1 MENPAV
7 QLRKD
12 HNHLILHYLQ
22 KYNIQ
27 PSLVVYFLHMIQR
40 LHHTGQQLKIFI
52 SHLYCHKYQES
63 WL

>member
-7 QLRKD
+7 QLRIIRLNLML
-12 HNHLILHYLQ
+12 HNLQ
-22 KYNIQ
+22 KYYIQ

-52 SHLYCHKYQES
+52 SHLYCHKF
-63 WL
+63 